1 MLLLINLITQM
12 LLEPG
17 TEDGGGGIDFLT
29 LCGSSR
35 AVHEEEEG
43 GGDGG
48 DSSSSLASDCLS
60 LTKSSISSGESSAAN
75 ADADADAGRTP
86 LHTAVESAAP
96 YEVIKSLLSKDPAAA
111 GVQDLH
117 GVTPLML
124 AAAQGKSCSKKTIK
138 ALLRASPRTV
148 NVEDEEGLSAVEHA
162 LLSEVP
168 HDILHIIQKSCAV
181 QQMMQDAC
189 ERERKSKVETFM
201 AQRLST
207 EKLAGSSISYG
218 QDIHNATRASM
229 ARTSLVLEAVLRK
242 S

>member
-1 MLLLINLITQM
+1 MLLIINLITQM
-12 LLEPG
+12 LLESG
-17 TEDGGGGIDFLT
+17 TEDGGDGGIDFLT
-29 LCGSSR
+29 LCGSSQ
-35 AVHEEEEG
+35 AVHEEQG

-48 DSSSSLASDCLS
+48 DSDSDCLS

-229 ARTSLVLEAVLRK
+229 ARTSLVLVSRAA
-242 S
+242 